1 MELITQRAG
10 SVHIRIGGNTQDY
23 ATLVNSLPDGKAI
36 EKDKENTTN
45 PVCGHPSSANMEC

>member
-23 ATLVNSLPDGKAI
+23 ATLVDSLSDGKAI

-45 PVCGHPSSANMEC
+45 PVCGHRSSANMEC